1 MLAVVALA
9 LLARANLSERV
20 TGLLELDDS
29 LSTITARL
37 DEIEMRQQEKS
48 FWRWTVG
55 YANANHQPSLRDR
68 RRALRRARQEIT
80 QAMLLEWDP
89 YIWEDEPYTAPKEV
103 WDPYNW
109 DEKGPETP

>member
-1 MLAVVALA
+1 MAVV
-9 LLARANLSERV
+9 SRV
-20 TGLLELDDS
+20 C
-29 LSTITARL
+29 
-37 DEIEMRQQEKS
+37 
-48 FWRWTVG
+48 
-55 YANANHQPSLRDR
+55 
-68 RRALRRARQEIT
+68 QEIT